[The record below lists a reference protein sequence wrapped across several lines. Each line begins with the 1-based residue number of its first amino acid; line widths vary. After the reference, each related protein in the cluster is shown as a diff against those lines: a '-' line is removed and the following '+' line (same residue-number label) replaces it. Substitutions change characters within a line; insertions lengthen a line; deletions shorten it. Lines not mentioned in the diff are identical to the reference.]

1 MWINRKLACVVNPE
15 QRFCLNFNFENFF
28 EIFRIYFFPE
38 NEKLTRIN
46 LLGKIVCRNKE
57 IIMKKILVSA
67 CLGFALVG
75 SAFAI
80 EAAKPADTSIDGIF
94 SALTNSRNLQ
104 KTVDQLIASGANH
117 HSVISIAAAAGIP
130 QSKIMK
136 LQVCVNSVS
145 ADSTTLGAT
154 CMRPKT
160 VVTAYESGL
169 NDPLAYLPATAAGK
183 KAKK

>member
-1 MWINRKLACVVNPE
+1 
-15 QRFCLNFNFENFF
+15 
-28 EIFRIYFFPE
+28 
-38 NEKLTRIN
+38 
-46 LLGKIVCRNKE
+46 
-57 IIMKKILVSA
+57 MKKMILGA

-75 SAFAI
+75 SASAI
-80 EAAKPADTSIDGIF
+80 EAAKPVDTSVDGIF
-94 SALTNSRNLQ
+94 TALSNSRNLQ
-104 KTVDQLIASGANH
+104 KTVDQLIANGANH
-117 HSVISIAAAAGIP
+117 HSVVSIAAAAGIP

-160 VVTAYESGL
+160 VLTAYESGM

>member
-1 MWINRKLACVVNPE
+1 M
-15 QRFCLNFNFENFF
+15 
-28 EIFRIYFFPE
+28 
-38 NEKLTRIN
+38 
-46 LLGKIVCRNKE
+46 
-57 IIMKKILVSA
+57 MKKMMIGA
-67 CLGFALVG
+67 FLGLALVG
-75 SAFAI
+75 SASAI
-80 EAAKPADTSIDGIF
+80 EAAKPIDTSVDGIF
-94 SALTNSRNLQ
+94 TALSTSRNLQ
-104 KTVDQLIASGANH
+104 KTVDQLVANGANQ

-160 VVTAYESGL
+160 VMTAYESGL

>member
-1 MWINRKLACVVNPE
+1 
-15 QRFCLNFNFENFF
+15 
-28 EIFRIYFFPE
+28 
-38 NEKLTRIN
+38 
-46 LLGKIVCRNKE
+46 
-57 IIMKKILVSA
+57 MKKMILGA

-75 SAFAI
+75 SASAI
-80 EAAKPADTSIDGIF
+80 EAAKPVDTSVDGIF
-94 SALTNSRNLQ
+94 TALSTSRNLQ
-104 KTVDQLIASGANH
+104 KTVDQLIANGANH
-117 HSVISIAAAAGIP
+117 HSVVSIAAAAGIP

-154 CMRPKT
+154 CLRPKT
-160 VVTAYESGL
+160 VLTAYESGL

>member
-1 MWINRKLACVVNPE
+1 
-15 QRFCLNFNFENFF
+15 
-28 EIFRIYFFPE
+28 
-38 NEKLTRIN
+38 
-46 LLGKIVCRNKE
+46 
-57 IIMKKILVSA
+57 MKKLIIGT
-67 CLGFALVG
+67 CLGFALIG
-75 SAFAI
+75 SASAI
-80 EAAKPADTSIDGIF
+80 EAAKPVDTSVDGIF
-94 SALTNSRNLQ
+94 TALSNSRNLQ
-104 KTVDQLIASGANH
+104 KTVDQLIANGANH
-117 HSVISIAAAAGIP
+117 HSVVSIAAAAGIP

-160 VVTAYESGL
+160 VLTAYESGL

>member
-1 MWINRKLACVVNPE
+1 
-15 QRFCLNFNFENFF
+15 
-28 EIFRIYFFPE
+28 
-38 NEKLTRIN
+38 
-46 LLGKIVCRNKE
+46 
-57 IIMKKILVSA
+57 MKKLLVGA
-67 CLGFALVG
+67 CLGLALVG
-75 SAFAI
+75 NACAV
-80 EAAKPADTSIDGIF
+80 EAAKPADTSVDGIF

-104 KTVDQLIASGANH
+104 KTVDQLIANGANH

>member
-1 MWINRKLACVVNPE
+1 
-15 QRFCLNFNFENFF
+15 
-28 EIFRIYFFPE
+28 
-38 NEKLTRIN
+38 
-46 LLGKIVCRNKE
+46 
-57 IIMKKILVSA
+57 MKKIFISA
-67 CLGFALVG
+67 CVSLAMIG
-75 SAFAI
+75 SASAI
-80 EAAKPADTSIDGIF
+80 EAAKSVDTSVDGIF
-94 SALTNSRNLQ
+94 TALSTSRNLQ
-104 KTVDQLIASGANH
+104 KTVDQLIANGANH

-160 VVTAYESGL
+160 VMTAYESGL
-169 NDPLAYLPATAAGK
+169 NDPLNYLPATAAGK

>member
-1 MWINRKLACVVNPE
+1 ME
-15 QRFCLNFNFENFF
+15 TQ
-28 EIFRIYFFPE
+28 
-38 NEKLTRIN
+38 
-46 LLGKIVCRNKE
+46 
-57 IIMKKILVSA
+57 MKKIFISA
-67 CLGFALVG
+67 CVSLALIG
-75 SAFAI
+75 SASAI
-80 EAAKPADTSIDGIF
+80 EAAKPVDTSVDGIF
-94 SALTNSRNLQ
+94 TALSTSRNLQ
-104 KTVDQLIASGANH
+104 KTVDQLIANGANH

-160 VVTAYESGL
+160 VMTAYESGL
-169 NDPLAYLPATAAGK
+169 NDPLNYLPATAAGK

>member
-1 MWINRKLACVVNPE
+1 
-15 QRFCLNFNFENFF
+15 
-28 EIFRIYFFPE
+28 
-38 NEKLTRIN
+38 
-46 LLGKIVCRNKE
+46 
-57 IIMKKILVSA
+57 MKKMMIGA
-67 CLGFALVG
+67 FLGLALVG
-75 SAFAI
+75 SASAI
-80 EAAKPADTSIDGIF
+80 EAAKPIDTSVDGIF
-94 SALTNSRNLQ
+94 TALSTSRNLQ
-104 KTVDQLIASGANH
+104 KTVDQLVANGANQ

-160 VVTAYESGL
+160 VMTAYESGL

>member
-1 MWINRKLACVVNPE
+1 
-15 QRFCLNFNFENFF
+15 
-28 EIFRIYFFPE
+28 
-38 NEKLTRIN
+38 
-46 LLGKIVCRNKE
+46 
-57 IIMKKILVSA
+57 MKKMILGA

-75 SAFAI
+75 SASAI
-80 EAAKPADTSIDGIF
+80 EAAKPVDTSVDGIF
-94 SALTNSRNLQ
+94 TALSTSRNLQ
-104 KTVDQLIASGANH
+104 KTVDQLIANGANH
-117 HSVISIAAAAGIP
+117 HSVVSIAAAAGIP

-154 CMRPKT
+154 CLRPKT
-160 VVTAYESGL
+160 VLTAYESGM

>member
-1 MWINRKLACVVNPE
+1 
-15 QRFCLNFNFENFF
+15 
-28 EIFRIYFFPE
+28 
-38 NEKLTRIN
+38 
-46 LLGKIVCRNKE
+46 
-57 IIMKKILVSA
+57 MKKLIIGA
-67 CLGFALVG
+67 CLGLAVAG
-75 SAFAI
+75 SACAI
-80 EAAKPADTSIDGIF
+80 EAAKPVDTSVDGIF
-94 SALTNSRNLQ
+94 TALSTSRNLQ
-104 KTVDQLIASGANH
+104 KTVDQLIANGANH
-117 HSVISIAAAAGIP
+117 HSVVSIAAAAGIP

-160 VVTAYESGL
+160 VMTAYESGL